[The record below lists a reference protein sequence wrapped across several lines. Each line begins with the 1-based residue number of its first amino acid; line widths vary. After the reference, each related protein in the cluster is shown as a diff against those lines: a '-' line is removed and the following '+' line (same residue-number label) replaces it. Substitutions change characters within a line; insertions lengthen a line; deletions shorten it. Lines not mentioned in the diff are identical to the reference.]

1 MKSSEIKIGELLFFQ
16 DDKVFGVVYHK
27 DDEGFYLIDWA
38 DGFAQDEHYTEDDI
52 IKWRMWRTTYDAEH
66 QGG

>member
-1 MKSSEIKIGELLFFQ
+1 MKSSDIKIGELLFFPE
-16 DDKVFGVVYHK
+16 DKVFGVVYHK

-52 IKWRMWRTTYDAEH
+52 NKWRMWRTTYDAEH